1 METTLN
7 RYLPPAAR
15 LLMSAIFL
23 LSAFGK
29 ITDWSGT
36 AGYMAAYGFFAIPF
50 FLTAA
55 IVLELGGGLSLLL
68 GYKARWGAL
77 ALIVFLIPATLIFHA
92 FWSVPEADA
101 KMQMI
106 NFLKNVSILGGL
118 LMVMANGAG
127 AFSVDA
133 RTNKGGQS

>member
-1 METTLN
+1 MESSLH
-7 RYLPPAAR
+7 RYLPPVAR

-29 ITDWSGT
+29 LSDWSGT
-36 AGYMAAYGFFAIPF
+36 AGYMAAYGFFAVPF
-50 FLTAA
+50 FLAAA

-68 GYKARWGAL
+68 GWKARWGAL
-77 ALIVFLIPATLIFHA
+77 ALIVFLIPATLIFHG
-92 FWSVPEADA
+92 FWAAPAAEA

-118 LMVMANGAG
+118 LMVVANGAG